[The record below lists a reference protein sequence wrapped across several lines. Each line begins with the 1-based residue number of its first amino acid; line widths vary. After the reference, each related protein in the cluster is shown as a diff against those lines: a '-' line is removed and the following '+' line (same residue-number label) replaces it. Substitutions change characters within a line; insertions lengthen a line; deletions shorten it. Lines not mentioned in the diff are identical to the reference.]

1 LQQRSIYY
9 RNKLNEK
16 FLRHYQELLGYIL
29 CAFAKV
35 DHHEEKVRL
44 GLAEIV
50 ANEWRV

>member
-16 FLRHYQELLGYIL
+16 FLRHYQELLGYI

-44 GLAEIV
+44 GQTEIG
-50 ANEWRV
+50 AIEWRV